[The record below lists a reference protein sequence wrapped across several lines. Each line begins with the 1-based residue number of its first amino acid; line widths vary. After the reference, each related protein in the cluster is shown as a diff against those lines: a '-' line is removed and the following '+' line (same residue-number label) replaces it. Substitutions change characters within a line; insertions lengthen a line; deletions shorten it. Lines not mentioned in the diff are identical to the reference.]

1 VLKKG
6 LKFAILILI
15 TYLLQS
21 TIPKYIA
28 IGGVAPN
35 IALAIVATVSVG
47 MGRRYTFI
55 MALTIGYLLEIM
67 IPALDY
73 INLILYPVSAM
84 LGALAFSDKSE
95 RKLEE
100 ERTLGKSAG
109 NLPPHIRTILCA
121 MLSIL
126 IFEAVH
132 LLYIYL
138 NGIDLE
144 SGHYMRSIISVV
156 YTTVLA
162 AVLQFPL
169 RWWLGVYKLK
179 KAR

>member
-1 VLKKG
+1 MLKKG
-6 LKFAILILI
+6 LKFIVLTLI

-21 TIPKYIA
+21 TVPHYIT

-35 IALAIVATVSVG
+35 IALAIIAVASVG
-47 MGRRYTFI
+47 LGRRYTFI
-55 MALTIGYLLEIM
+55 MSLTIGYLLEVM

-84 LGALAFSDKSE
+84 LAALAFSDKSE

-100 ERTLGKSAG
+100 ERTLGKRAE
-109 NLPPHIRTILCA
+109 NLPAHVRTILCA
-121 MLSIL
+121 LLSIA

-138 NGIDLE
+138 NGIDLNA
-144 SGHYMRSIISVV
+144 GHYMRSLISVV
-156 YTTVLA
+156 YTTALA
-162 AVLQFPL
+162 SILQFPL
-169 RWWLGVYKLK
+169 RWWLGVYKIK